1 MSIVEIKPIHSEHM
15 EAPYRHRVKGGPRT
29 PSKPGAEKKCELQAR
44 ADMLERMVTRFAE
57 RVRLFESLHTVRLE
71 EAGLIV
77 ASVYLLHRKWR
88 DTHPNEPDK
97 GSSFIHWIE
106 RLGIESIVQY
116 TMGEW
121 DSSTTVISQVGFNQT
136 T

>member
-1 MSIVEIKPIHSEHM
+1 M

-88 DTHPNEPDK
+88 DTNPNEPDK

-106 RLGIESIVQY
+106 RLGIESVVQY

-121 DSSTTVISQVGFNQT
+121 DSPTTVVSGNLGSSEST
-136 T
+136 

>member
-1 MSIVEIKPIHSEHM
+1 M

-29 PSKPGAEKKCELQAR
+29 PSKPGMEKKCDLQAR

-88 DTHPNEPDK
+88 DTHQNEPDL

-106 RLGIESIVQY
+106 RLGIESVVQY

-121 DSSTTVISQVGFNQT
+121 DLPTIPLVKESLVRPCEPA
-136 T
+136 